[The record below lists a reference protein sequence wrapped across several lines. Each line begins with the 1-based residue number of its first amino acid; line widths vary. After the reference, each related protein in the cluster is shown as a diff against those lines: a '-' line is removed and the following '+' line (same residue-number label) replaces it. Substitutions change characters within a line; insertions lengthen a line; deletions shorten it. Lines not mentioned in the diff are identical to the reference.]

1 MTVSTR
7 SRLHGGQVEDAFL
20 RALESWI
27 LHLAKAAAEFGNMA
41 SGQTLVASARFVFRP
56 IITL

>member
-7 SRLHGGQVEDAFL
+7 SRLHSGQVEDAFL

-27 LHLAKAAAEFGNMA
+27 LHLAKAAAEFGN
-41 SGQTLVASARFVFRP
+41 SHVWRP
-56 IITL
+56 DRV